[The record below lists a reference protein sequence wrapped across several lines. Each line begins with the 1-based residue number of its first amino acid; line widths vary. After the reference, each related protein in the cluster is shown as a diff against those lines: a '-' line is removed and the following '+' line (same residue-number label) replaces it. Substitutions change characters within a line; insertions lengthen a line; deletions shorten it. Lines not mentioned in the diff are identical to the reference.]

1 MPNVTVKDLLEAGVH
16 FGHQTKRWNPKMR
29 PYVYGSRNGIYII
42 DLQQTAQLAKKACTF
57 AKKVSSE
64 GKKVLFVGTKKQAR
78 DIVAHEA
85 QRSDQYFVT
94 SRWLG
99 GTMTNYQ
106 TIRASVDRLKRLTQM
121 RDTGEMETMN
131 KKHVSRLEKQREKLE
146 RNLGGIREMRKL
158 PGAVFIIDP
167 NKEQTA
173 VLEAKKLGIPTIGI
187 VDTNCDPTGVDFVIP
202 GNDDAIK
209 SIRLFCSLIADSCIE
224 GNQEFQAKLRS
235 KDVKVEDEGPQQEQQ
250 VSRFEGHVDIAS
262 PDLAEIELE
271 EEEKR
276 KAEEAK
282 KALEEAK
289 AEGVV
294 EANEEGVTVKVEA
307 APDADKSEE

>member
-42 DLQQTAQLAKKACTF
+42 DLQQTAQLAKKACLF

-121 RDTGEMETMN
+121 RDTGEMGTMN

-187 VDTNCDPTGVDFVIP
+187 VDTNCDPTGVDYVIP

-209 SIRLFCSLIADSCIE
+209 AIRLFCSLIADSCIE

-235 KDVKVEDEGPQQEQQ
+235 KGVKEEEEDTPAKQ

-271 EEEKR
+271 EEEKK

-289 AEGVV
+289 AKGVI
-294 EANEEGVTVKVEA
+294 EASEEGVTVKVEA
-307 APDADKSEE
+307 TASEENQ